1 MTLAGTTLVR
11 NRTTTSVHVGT
22 SPLNSILAFAL
33 IALATLAPIPLG
45 ANNAA
50 AWSMNAVIVSFI
62 GLLYGFAL
70 IFTGNSLRVGIS
82 RLLPETALVAILGGF
97 IIFQIVP
104 SAIWGGHVTLVDI
117 DGNHYGLEQI
127 SASVGMTIFSAL
139 CYFTYVLFFFLV
151 LQVSA
156 NRQRALFLAQI
167 AFAAIIAHA
176 VLGLIAL
183 TLWNDSLLFFEK
195 WAYRGVATGT
205 FVNRNSYGTFLA
217 IGFVLGIG
225 LTLRAA
231 LNRRSDRGQRL
242 PRADEKF
249 VWVGLQLV
257 GTVLILAALL
267 ASQSRM
273 GLAAALAG
281 AAVLLAIALTKT
293 SLARKRA
300 GVLIPIAFVLVGGI
314 ALFVYGGGTLDRLGS
329 AESDADVRQQL
340 YAQVIQLIDG
350 HWLWGTGAGT
360 FELVYPLFHRWPVS
374 PDLIWDKAHNTYLT
388 LFAELGLIA
397 GTIPLVIFTTIAARL
412 IVLIKQRRDD
422 WWLPAMSLSA
432 LVVVA
437 THSLVDF
444 SMEIQGVVL
453 MLLFV
458 VGIGLDFRT
467 KQRTA
472 ATSGELGK

>member
-1 MTLAGTTLVR
+1 MTLADTILLR
-11 NRTTTSVHVGT
+11 NRSRSSTQPRASAVNGA
-22 SPLNSILAFAL
+22 LAFGL
-33 IALATLAPIPLG
+33 ITLATFAPIPLG
-45 ANNAA
+45 ANNAV
-50 AWSMNAVIVSFI
+50 AWSINGTIVALI
-62 GLLYGFAL
+62 GLIYCLAL
-70 IFTGNSLRVGIS
+70 MFTGDGLRVGLS
-82 RLLPETALVAILGGF
+82 RFLPETLLSTILGGF
-97 IIFQIVP
+97 IIFQILP
-104 SAIWGGHVTLVDI
+104 SSLWGGSVGLVDI
-117 DGNHYGLEQI
+117 DGNNYALNQI
-127 SASVGMTIFSAL
+127 SASVGMTIFSAV
-139 CYFTYVLFFFLV
+139 CFFTYVLFFFLV
-151 LQVSA
+151 IQVSA
-156 NRQRALFLAQI
+156 NRQRALFLAEL

-183 TLWNDSLLFFEK
+183 TLWNDSLLFFDR
-195 WAYRGVATGT
+195 WAYHGVATGT

-217 IGFVLGIG
+217 IGFVLGVG

-231 LNRRSDRGQRL
+231 LNKRSTLGQRL

-281 AAVLLAIALTKT
+281 GAVLLIITLTKT
-293 SLARKRA
+293 SLARKRIGLLVMLAFIVVA
-300 GVLIPIAFVLVGGI
+300 GLAF
-314 ALFVYGGGTLDRLGS
+314 FVFGDGTLDRLGS
-329 AESDADVRQQL
+329 TEADADVRQQL
-340 YAQVIQLIDG
+340 YAQVVQLIEA

-388 LFAELGLIA
+388 LWSELGLVF
-397 GTIPLVIFTTIAARL
+397 GTIPLVIFATIAARL
-412 IVLIKQRRDD
+412 IVLIKQRRED

-458 VGIGLDFRT
+458 VGIGLDFRA
-467 KQRTA
+467 KSSEPAPLREA
-472 ATSGELGK
+472 KN

>member
-11 NRTTTSVHVGT
+11 KRSITATHLGSST
-22 SPLNSILAFAL
+22 LNHILAIGL
-33 IALATLAPIPLG
+33 VTLATLAPLSLG
-45 ANNAA
+45 ANNAS
-50 AWSMNAVIVSFI
+50 AWSINGAIV
-62 GLLYGFAL
+62 GLVAL
-70 IFTGNSLRVGIS
+70 IYCLALMFTGNPLRVGLS
-82 RLLPETALVAILGGF
+82 RLIPETLLATIVGGF
-97 IIFQIVP
+97 IIFQALP
-104 SAIWGGHVTLVDI
+104 TSLWGGSAALIDV
-117 DGNHYGLEQI
+117 DGNRYALEHI
-127 SASVGMTIFSAL
+127 TASVGMTVFSAL
-139 CYFTYVLFFFLV
+139 CYFTYALFFFLV
-151 LQVSA
+151 FQVSA
-156 NRQRALFLAQI
+156 NRQRALFLAEA

-183 TLWNDSLLFFEK
+183 TLWNDSLLFLEK
-195 WAYRGVATGT
+195 WAYHGVATGT

-217 IGFVLGIG
+217 IGFVLGVG

-231 LNRRSDRGQRL
+231 LSKRSKLGQRL

-249 VWVGLQLV
+249 VMVGLQLV

-267 ASQSRM
+267 SSQSRM

-281 AAVLLAIALTKT
+281 GSVLIIVALAKT
-293 SLARKRA
+293 NLARS
-300 GVLIPIAFVLVGGI
+300 GLGLMVTIAFIVVS
-314 ALFVYGGGTLDRLGS
+314 AAAFFVFGGGTLERLGS
-329 AESDADVRQQL
+329 TESDSDVRQQL
-340 YAQVIQLIDG
+340 YAQVAQLIEA

-388 LFAELGLIA
+388 LWSELGLVV
-397 GTIPLVIFTTIAARL
+397 GTLPLIIFAIIAARL
-412 IVLIKQRRDD
+412 LVLIKQRSED
-422 WWLPAMSLSA
+422 WWLPAISLSA

-458 VGIGLDFRT
+458 VGLGLDFST
-467 KQRTA
+467 KKSAPLT
-472 ATSGELGK
+472 TSEPAN